1 MPRTDE
7 AEHWFNAVYEAV
19 QEIPL
24 GSVTTYGHIA
34 RLLGYPRRARQ
45 VGICLK
51 HLPSNRTN
59 RTSSANGDG
68 DESGQADENDEQGEI
83 YHHFHDDNVPWQ
95 RVVNS
100 RGTISHRGPG
110 SASRQAVAL
119 RHEGVVVEQ
128 DAMGDFYVDMTRYGW
143 FPARLPSEEGESE
156 SDSDDS
162 DSQGERET

>member
-24 GSVTTYGHIA
+24 GCVTTYGHIA

-59 RTSSANGDG
+59 RTSSAKGGG
-68 DESGQADENDEQGEI
+68 DESAEEDENDEQGEI

-100 RGTISHRGPG
+100 KGTISHRGPG

-119 RHEGVVVEQ
+119 RHEGVTVEQ
-128 DAMGDFYVDMTRYGW
+128 DAMGDFYIDMARYGW

-156 SDSDDS
+156 DS
-162 DSQGERET
+162 DSLEEEET

>member
-19 QEIPL
+19 QEVPL

-34 RLLGYPRRARQ
+34 TLLGYPKRARQ

-59 RTSSANGDG
+59 AADQN
-68 DESGQADENDEQGEI
+68 DENDEQGEM

-95 RVVNS
+95 RIVNS
-100 RGTISHRGPG
+100 KGTISHRGPG
-110 SASRQAVAL
+110 SAARQADAL
-119 RHEGVVVEQ
+119 RHEGVEVSQ
-128 DAMGDFYVDMTRYGW
+128 DAMGDYYIDMHRYGW
-143 FPARLPSEEGESE
+143 FPSRLPSEDGETEDSEGE
-156 SDSDDS
+156 D
-162 DSQGERET
+162 GELFV